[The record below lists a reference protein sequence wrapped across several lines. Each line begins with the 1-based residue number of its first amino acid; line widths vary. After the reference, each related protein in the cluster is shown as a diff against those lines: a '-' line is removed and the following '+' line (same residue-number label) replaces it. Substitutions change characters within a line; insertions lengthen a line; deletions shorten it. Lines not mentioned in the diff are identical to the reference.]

1 MRGFRKTETGEKE
14 KRGKGEKEVKNEE
27 LLGLPEEGNTGGD
40 AQSSRDSVSEPAED
54 EQTRRLLGIIRECIE
69 EQKGRDIVVLD
80 LTELTPITDYFVICS
95 GSSSMHAR
103 AISEHIEM
111 SCKKAGFRHLG
122 IEGEQNAKWILIDYY
137 DIVVHIFIDET
148 RWFYNLERLWGDA
161 RRVDQESE

>member
-1 MRGFRKTETGEKE
+1 MSNKVSIDGD
-14 KRGKGEKEVKNEE
+14 VAS
-27 LLGLPEEGNTGGD
+27 GGSGMD
-40 AQSSRDSVSEPAED
+40 RHVVDV
-54 EQTRRLLGIIRECIE
+54 QTQRLLEIITECIE
-69 EQKGRDIVVLD
+69 ERKGRDVVVLD

-103 AISEHIEM
+103 AISERIEM

-122 IEGEQNAKWILIDYY
+122 IEGEQNAKWILIDYC
-137 DIVVHIFIDET
+137 DIVVHIFVDET